1 MRNAL
6 GFLRMSSF
14 VDLSASDDE
23 SASGVSSHSSD
34 GCRSVRTLRKRHVR
48 ALLGLRE
55 DVGRGSVQLSDHSPT
70 RRERGSVSGSRREEA
85 SSDESGSHGR
95 DASPAAPRQL
105 RGDDRPDESELP
117 ADLPDGLVESKQE
130 DRTFRFNAR
139 RVFLTYPQ
147 CGPRPQLG
155 TEAPEA
161 GLSAERIIE
170 FLKSLGCTRWC
181 IGRELHA
188 DGGLHFHVFAER
200 RSRFDTENPRYFD
213 IGPFHPNIASVKKL
227 PGLLEYICKDG
238 RYVLGGGLRLFERA
252 ATSGIDAPT
261 SMLGQTS
268 TDSCL
273 SLIRAGQSLSLAVG
287 CLARMVAPLNS
298 DI

>member
-1 MRNAL
+1 MPWVFL
-6 GFLRMSSF
+6 GCP
-14 VDLSASDDE
+14 ASLTYLPQMTSLPPVSPLTQVMDVVACVLCE
-23 SASGVSSHSSD
+23 SD
-34 GCRSVRTLRKRHVR
+34 MCVRCW
-48 ALLGLRE
+48 ACEE

-70 RRERGSVSGSRREEA
+70 RREEDPYLAPEEKKRRLTNLEAMAETRRQQLLDNCVETIDLTTANYQPTFRTA
-85 SSDESGSHGR
+85 SSNQTRGPHLPLQRPPCVSH
-95 DASPAAPRQL
+95 
-105 RGDDRPDESELP
+105 LP
-117 ADLPDGLVESKQE
+117 AVWAAAAS
-130 DRTFRFNAR
+130 R
-139 RVFLTYPQ
+139 
-147 CGPRPQLG
+147 

-227 PGLLEYICKDG
+227 PGLLSTYARMADTYLEE
-238 RYVLGGGLRLFERA
+238 VSASLERA

>member
-117 ADLPDGLVESKQE
+117 ADLPDGLVESNK
-130 DRTFRFNAR
+130 RTAPSASTPAVCFSPTRSVGRGRTAGPKRRKPASQQNASSSSSSPSVVR
-139 RVFLTYPQ
+139 DGALAENFMQTVVSTSTSSPSAVLDSTLRILATSTSDLSTLISQVSRNYRGCSSTYA
-147 CGPRPQLG
+147 RMADTYL
-155 TEAPEA
+155 EEV
-161 GLSAERIIE
+161 SA
-170 FLKSLGCTRWC
+170 SL
-181 IGRELHA
+181 
-188 DGGLHFHVFAER
+188 
-200 RSRFDTENPRYFD
+200 
-213 IGPFHPNIASVKKL
+213 
-227 PGLLEYICKDG
+227 
-238 RYVLGGGLRLFERA
+238 ERA